1 MVSEQSKMNVVE
13 SVSALNGRGIFLR
26 KTREASK
33 AINLAG
39 EKCSVHLKKPRL
51 LCYRKKE
58 PDASETG
65 EEFRDMITMTQKGK
79 LKNEKTVRP
88 KANESRPGSAFSFLK
103 GFT

>member
-1 MVSEQSKMNVVE
+1 MFGSLEETEIIMLPKI
-13 SVSALNGRGIFLR
+13 R
-26 KTREASK
+26 
-33 AINLAG
+33 
-39 EKCSVHLKKPRL
+39 
-51 LCYRKKE
+51 E